1 MASRQPSRRVF
12 MGVRI
17 EVREDEPIA
26 EALRRFRKLVYRHG
40 PPGKR
45 PRWHKNQLRH
55 YLKPS
60 TLRRRKELL
69 AKNATFRGECA
80 CRHLV
85 SQRLGKHRRIEFSR
99 YPIVMSDDWWIARA
113 KNPGLSR
120 L

>member
-1 MASRQPSRRVF
+1 

-26 EALRRFRKLVYRHG
+26 EAIRRFQKLVYRHG

-45 PRWHKNQLRH
+45 PRWHKNQLGY

-69 AKNATFRGECA
+69 AKNETFRGECGR
-80 CRHLV
+80 RHLV
-85 SQRLGKHRRIEFSR
+85 SQRFGKHRRIDFSR
-99 YPIVMSDDWWIARA
+99 YPIVASDDRLVARA